1 MASWTVF
8 RSHPPPPKYDVQQIV
23 LLGWTIYY
31 RFRVS
36 LLLSYMGWSL
46 NVVYSLPSFL
56 SVSLYKAKLL
66 QTQHKLSEPQ
76 TKAETVSELCRA
88 HQNVQWKWHVYL

>member
-1 MASWTVF
+1 MVSWTIF
-8 RSHPPPPKYDVQQIV
+8 RKSNPPPSKHDLQQII
-23 LLGWTIYY
+23 LLGWTIYN
-31 RFRVS
+31 RLGVRVS

-46 NVVYSLPSFL
+46 TIIYSFPCFL

-76 TKAETVSELCRA
+76 RKAETVSELCRA
-88 HQNVQWKWHVYL
+88 HQNV